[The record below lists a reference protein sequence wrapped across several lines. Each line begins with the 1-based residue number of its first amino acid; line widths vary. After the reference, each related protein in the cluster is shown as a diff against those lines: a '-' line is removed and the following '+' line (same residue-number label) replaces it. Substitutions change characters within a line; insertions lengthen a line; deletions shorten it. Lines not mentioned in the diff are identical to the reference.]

1 MWLVTYLIG
10 VIAAAA
16 SATLGDH
23 LLAYFLEFSN
33 FFVEDALLFR
43 QRFAAQRIQ

>member
-1 MWLVTYLIG
+1 MLTYLIG

-16 SATLGDH
+16 SATLSDH
-23 LLAYFLEFSN
+23 LFAYFLKFSD
-33 FFVEDALLFR
+33 FFVQDALLVR